1 MNERVAGMT
10 GITRSLKTEFAKER
24 DMKVV
29 FEGKKIDGAREMS
42 GCGCACH
49 PSIGAI
55 GNNKPATQVKW

>member
-1 MNERVAGMT
+1 MARVSGAAYSLGT
-10 GITRSLKTEFAKER
+10 GLTKER

-29 FEGKKIDGAREMS
+29 FEGKKTNKVSGIGET

-49 PSIGAI
+49 SSIGAI

>member
-1 MNERVAGMT
+1 
-10 GITRSLKTEFAKER
+10 
-24 DMKVV
+24 MKVV
-29 FEGKKIDGAREMS
+29 FEGKKAGKTNGIGET